1 MSNILKIALLASIG
15 GVIGYITNVLAI
27 KLIFRPIEP
36 IKIPIL
42 NFEIIGL
49 IPKRRNEIS
58 KNIGEIIQEEFLSM
72 DDILSNIMNEDDK
85 ENITEYIKEKIKN
98 IAQEKMSFVPF
109 PIRGM
114 IEGYIMDAVDV
125 EVKAAIDELSED
137 IMNKAKE
144 RINIQE
150 YLDMI
155 KRRKWIIISIL
166 LLSLALGGFRMYQ
179 NYVSYVPTYTS
190 SVMVK
195 VDTMKVQK
203 EEAAKERE
211 KESKK
216 GSKKN
221 SKDNTDTSS
230 YGQTANN
237 GTGQSTEG
245 YNLYNY
251 SAIAQDE
258 SIASRYYTY
267 AADSAAY
274 DKVAQVAGVRA
285 SKVMSI
291 SASQSEDRLEE
302 INITVTSSDA
312 KSAQLIAAAM
322 PKVYGDLLLKETG
335 IDCVSTV
342 YDATPGVRSHRRV
355 DTSVPIYGLGG
366 LVIAIFIVLL
376 LEILNTKII
385 TPDDVEKYW
394 ELPLLGVV
402 PAFDE
407 GPHSKKKKRK

>member
-1 MSNILKIALLASIG
+1 MG
-15 GVIGYITNVLAI
+15 
-27 KLIFRPIEP
+27 
-36 IKIPIL
+36 
-42 NFEIIGL
+42 
-49 IPKRRNEIS
+49 
-58 KNIGEIIQEEFLSM
+58 
-72 DDILSNIMNEDDK
+72 
-85 ENITEYIKEKIKN
+85 
-98 IAQEKMSFVPF
+98 
-109 PIRGM
+109 
-114 IEGYIMDAVDV
+114 
-125 EVKAAIDELSED
+125 
-137 IMNKAKE
+137 E

-179 NYVSYVPTYTS
+179 NYISYVPTYTS

-237 GTGQSTEG
+237 GTGQSTEE

-342 YDATPGVRSHRRV
+342 YDATPGVRSHKRV
-355 DTSVPIYGLGG
+355 DTSVPRYGLGG

-402 PAFDE
+402 PEFDD

>member
-1 MSNILKIALLASIG
+1 MG
-15 GVIGYITNVLAI
+15 
-27 KLIFRPIEP
+27 
-36 IKIPIL
+36 
-42 NFEIIGL
+42 
-49 IPKRRNEIS
+49 
-58 KNIGEIIQEEFLSM
+58 
-72 DDILSNIMNEDDK
+72 
-85 ENITEYIKEKIKN
+85 
-98 IAQEKMSFVPF
+98 
-109 PIRGM
+109 
-114 IEGYIMDAVDV
+114 
-125 EVKAAIDELSED
+125 
-137 IMNKAKE
+137 E

-355 DTSVPIYGLGG
+355 DTSIPIYGLGG

-402 PAFDE
+402 PEFDD

>member
-1 MSNILKIALLASIG
+1 MG
-15 GVIGYITNVLAI
+15 
-27 KLIFRPIEP
+27 
-36 IKIPIL
+36 
-42 NFEIIGL
+42 
-49 IPKRRNEIS
+49 
-58 KNIGEIIQEEFLSM
+58 
-72 DDILSNIMNEDDK
+72 
-85 ENITEYIKEKIKN
+85 
-98 IAQEKMSFVPF
+98 
-109 PIRGM
+109 
-114 IEGYIMDAVDV
+114 
-125 EVKAAIDELSED
+125 
-137 IMNKAKE
+137 E

-179 NYVSYVPTYTS
+179 NYISYVPTYTS

-237 GTGQSTEG
+237 GTGQSTEE

-342 YDATPGVRSHRRV
+342 YDATPGVRSHRSV
-355 DTSVPIYGLGG
+355 DTSVPRYGLGG

-402 PAFDE
+402 PEFDD

>member
-1 MSNILKIALLASIG
+1 MG
-15 GVIGYITNVLAI
+15 
-27 KLIFRPIEP
+27 
-36 IKIPIL
+36 
-42 NFEIIGL
+42 
-49 IPKRRNEIS
+49 
-58 KNIGEIIQEEFLSM
+58 
-72 DDILSNIMNEDDK
+72 
-85 ENITEYIKEKIKN
+85 
-98 IAQEKMSFVPF
+98 
-109 PIRGM
+109 
-114 IEGYIMDAVDV
+114 
-125 EVKAAIDELSED
+125 
-137 IMNKAKE
+137 E

-237 GTGQSTEG
+237 GTGQSTEE

-355 DTSVPIYGLGG
+355 DTSVPRYGLGG

-402 PAFDE
+402 PEFDD

>member
-1 MSNILKIALLASIG
+1 MG
-15 GVIGYITNVLAI
+15 
-27 KLIFRPIEP
+27 
-36 IKIPIL
+36 
-42 NFEIIGL
+42 
-49 IPKRRNEIS
+49 
-58 KNIGEIIQEEFLSM
+58 
-72 DDILSNIMNEDDK
+72 
-85 ENITEYIKEKIKN
+85 
-98 IAQEKMSFVPF
+98 
-109 PIRGM
+109 
-114 IEGYIMDAVDV
+114 
-125 EVKAAIDELSED
+125 
-137 IMNKAKE
+137 E

-155 KRRKWIIISIL
+155 KRRKWIIILIV

-221 SKDNTDTSS
+221 SKNNTDTSS
-230 YGQTANN
+230 DGQTANN
-237 GTGQSTEG
+237 GTGQSNEE

-355 DTSVPIYGLGG
+355 DTSVPRYGLGG

-402 PAFDE
+402 PEFDD
-407 GPHSKKKKRK
+407 GPHSKKKNRK

>member
-1 MSNILKIALLASIG
+1 MG
-15 GVIGYITNVLAI
+15 
-27 KLIFRPIEP
+27 
-36 IKIPIL
+36 
-42 NFEIIGL
+42 
-49 IPKRRNEIS
+49 
-58 KNIGEIIQEEFLSM
+58 
-72 DDILSNIMNEDDK
+72 
-85 ENITEYIKEKIKN
+85 
-98 IAQEKMSFVPF
+98 
-109 PIRGM
+109 
-114 IEGYIMDAVDV
+114 
-125 EVKAAIDELSED
+125 
-137 IMNKAKE
+137 E

-237 GTGQSTEG
+237 GTGQSTEE

-342 YDATPGVRSHRRV
+342 YDASPGVRSHRRV
-355 DTSVPIYGLGG
+355 DTSVPRYGLGG

-402 PAFDE
+402 PEFDD

>member
-1 MSNILKIALLASIG
+1 MG
-15 GVIGYITNVLAI
+15 
-27 KLIFRPIEP
+27 
-36 IKIPIL
+36 
-42 NFEIIGL
+42 
-49 IPKRRNEIS
+49 
-58 KNIGEIIQEEFLSM
+58 
-72 DDILSNIMNEDDK
+72 
-85 ENITEYIKEKIKN
+85 
-98 IAQEKMSFVPF
+98 
-109 PIRGM
+109 
-114 IEGYIMDAVDV
+114 
-125 EVKAAIDELSED
+125 
-137 IMNKAKE
+137 E

-237 GTGQSTEG
+237 GTSQSTEG

-342 YDATPGVRSHRRV
+342 YDASPGVRSHKRV

-402 PAFDE
+402 PEFDD

>member
-1 MSNILKIALLASIG
+1 M
-15 GVIGYITNVLAI
+15 
-27 KLIFRPIEP
+27 
-36 IKIPIL
+36 
-42 NFEIIGL
+42 
-49 IPKRRNEIS
+49 
-58 KNIGEIIQEEFLSM
+58 GEH
-72 DDILSNIMNEDDK
+72 
-85 ENITEYIKEKIKN
+85 
-98 IAQEKMSFVPF
+98 
-109 PIRGM
+109 
-114 IEGYIMDAVDV
+114 
-125 EVKAAIDELSED
+125 
-137 IMNKAKE
+137 
-144 RINIQE
+144 INIQE

-179 NYVSYVPTYTS
+179 NYISYVPTYTS

-285 SKVMSI
+285 SKVISI

-342 YDATPGVRSHRRV
+342 YDASPGVRSHRRV
-355 DTSVPIYGLGG
+355 DTSVPRYGLGG

-402 PAFDE
+402 PEFDD

>member
-1 MSNILKIALLASIG
+1 MG
-15 GVIGYITNVLAI
+15 
-27 KLIFRPIEP
+27 
-36 IKIPIL
+36 
-42 NFEIIGL
+42 
-49 IPKRRNEIS
+49 
-58 KNIGEIIQEEFLSM
+58 
-72 DDILSNIMNEDDK
+72 
-85 ENITEYIKEKIKN
+85 
-98 IAQEKMSFVPF
+98 
-109 PIRGM
+109 
-114 IEGYIMDAVDV
+114 
-125 EVKAAIDELSED
+125 
-137 IMNKAKE
+137 E

-155 KRRKWIIISIL
+155 KRRKWIIILIV

-221 SKDNTDTSS
+221 SKNNTDTSS
-230 YGQTANN
+230 DGQTANN
-237 GTGQSTEG
+237 GTGQSNEE

-285 SKVMSI
+285 SKVLSI

-355 DTSVPIYGLGG
+355 DTSVPRYGLGG

-402 PAFDE
+402 PEFDD
-407 GPHSKKKKRK
+407 GPHSKKKNRK

>member
-1 MSNILKIALLASIG
+1 MG
-15 GVIGYITNVLAI
+15 
-27 KLIFRPIEP
+27 
-36 IKIPIL
+36 
-42 NFEIIGL
+42 
-49 IPKRRNEIS
+49 
-58 KNIGEIIQEEFLSM
+58 
-72 DDILSNIMNEDDK
+72 
-85 ENITEYIKEKIKN
+85 
-98 IAQEKMSFVPF
+98 
-109 PIRGM
+109 
-114 IEGYIMDAVDV
+114 
-125 EVKAAIDELSED
+125 
-137 IMNKAKE
+137 E

-237 GTGQSTEG
+237 GTGQSTDG

-342 YDATPGVRSHRRV
+342 YDATPGVRSHRSV
-355 DTSVPIYGLGG
+355 DTSVPRYGLGG

-402 PAFDE
+402 PEFDD

>member
-1 MSNILKIALLASIG
+1 MG
-15 GVIGYITNVLAI
+15 
-27 KLIFRPIEP
+27 
-36 IKIPIL
+36 
-42 NFEIIGL
+42 
-49 IPKRRNEIS
+49 
-58 KNIGEIIQEEFLSM
+58 
-72 DDILSNIMNEDDK
+72 
-85 ENITEYIKEKIKN
+85 
-98 IAQEKMSFVPF
+98 
-109 PIRGM
+109 
-114 IEGYIMDAVDV
+114 
-125 EVKAAIDELSED
+125 
-137 IMNKAKE
+137 E

-155 KRRKWIIISIL
+155 KRRKWIIILIV

-221 SKDNTDTSS
+221 SKNNTDTSS
-230 YGQTANN
+230 DGQTANN
-237 GTGQSTEG
+237 GTGQSNEE

-355 DTSVPIYGLGG
+355 DTSVPRYGLGG

-402 PAFDE
+402 PEFDD

>member
-1 MSNILKIALLASIG
+1 MG
-15 GVIGYITNVLAI
+15 
-27 KLIFRPIEP
+27 
-36 IKIPIL
+36 
-42 NFEIIGL
+42 
-49 IPKRRNEIS
+49 
-58 KNIGEIIQEEFLSM
+58 
-72 DDILSNIMNEDDK
+72 
-85 ENITEYIKEKIKN
+85 
-98 IAQEKMSFVPF
+98 
-109 PIRGM
+109 
-114 IEGYIMDAVDV
+114 
-125 EVKAAIDELSED
+125 
-137 IMNKAKE
+137 E

-155 KRRKWIIISIL
+155 KRRKWIIILIV

-221 SKDNTDTSS
+221 STDNTDTSS

-342 YDATPGVRSHRRV
+342 YDATPGVRSHRSV
-355 DTSVPIYGLGG
+355 DTSVPRYGLGG

-402 PAFDE
+402 PEFDD

>member
-1 MSNILKIALLASIG
+1 MG
-15 GVIGYITNVLAI
+15 
-27 KLIFRPIEP
+27 
-36 IKIPIL
+36 
-42 NFEIIGL
+42 
-49 IPKRRNEIS
+49 
-58 KNIGEIIQEEFLSM
+58 
-72 DDILSNIMNEDDK
+72 
-85 ENITEYIKEKIKN
+85 
-98 IAQEKMSFVPF
+98 
-109 PIRGM
+109 
-114 IEGYIMDAVDV
+114 
-125 EVKAAIDELSED
+125 
-137 IMNKAKE
+137 E

-221 SKDNTDTSS
+221 SKNNTDTSS
-230 YGQTANN
+230 DGQTANN
-237 GTGQSTEG
+237 GTGQSNEE

-285 SKVMSI
+285 SKVISI

-355 DTSVPIYGLGG
+355 DTSVPRYGLGG

-402 PAFDE
+402 PEFDD

>member
-1 MSNILKIALLASIG
+1 MG
-15 GVIGYITNVLAI
+15 
-27 KLIFRPIEP
+27 
-36 IKIPIL
+36 
-42 NFEIIGL
+42 
-49 IPKRRNEIS
+49 
-58 KNIGEIIQEEFLSM
+58 
-72 DDILSNIMNEDDK
+72 
-85 ENITEYIKEKIKN
+85 
-98 IAQEKMSFVPF
+98 
-109 PIRGM
+109 
-114 IEGYIMDAVDV
+114 
-125 EVKAAIDELSED
+125 
-137 IMNKAKE
+137 E

-221 SKDNTDTSS
+221 SKNNTDTSS
-230 YGQTANN
+230 DGQTANN
-237 GTGQSTEG
+237 GTGQSNEE

-285 SKVMSI
+285 SKVLSI

-342 YDATPGVRSHRRV
+342 YDATPGIRSHRRV
-355 DTSVPIYGLGG
+355 DTSVPRYGLGG

>member
-1 MSNILKIALLASIG
+1 MG
-15 GVIGYITNVLAI
+15 
-27 KLIFRPIEP
+27 
-36 IKIPIL
+36 
-42 NFEIIGL
+42 
-49 IPKRRNEIS
+49 
-58 KNIGEIIQEEFLSM
+58 
-72 DDILSNIMNEDDK
+72 
-85 ENITEYIKEKIKN
+85 
-98 IAQEKMSFVPF
+98 
-109 PIRGM
+109 
-114 IEGYIMDAVDV
+114 
-125 EVKAAIDELSED
+125 
-137 IMNKAKE
+137 E

-179 NYVSYVPTYTS
+179 NYISYVPTYTS

-237 GTGQSTEG
+237 GTGQSTEE

-342 YDATPGVRSHRRV
+342 YDATPGVRSHKRV
-355 DTSVPIYGLGG
+355 DTSVPRYGLGG

-394 ELPLLGVV
+394 EVPLLGVV
-402 PAFDE
+402 PEFDD

>member
-1 MSNILKIALLASIG
+1 MG
-15 GVIGYITNVLAI
+15 
-27 KLIFRPIEP
+27 
-36 IKIPIL
+36 
-42 NFEIIGL
+42 
-49 IPKRRNEIS
+49 
-58 KNIGEIIQEEFLSM
+58 
-72 DDILSNIMNEDDK
+72 
-85 ENITEYIKEKIKN
+85 
-98 IAQEKMSFVPF
+98 
-109 PIRGM
+109 
-114 IEGYIMDAVDV
+114 
-125 EVKAAIDELSED
+125 
-137 IMNKAKE
+137 E

-274 DKVAQVAGVRA
+274 DKVAQVVSSPACGEGYWMAVY
-285 SKVMSI
+285 
-291 SASQSEDRLEE
+291 QSENFDIEGLFFKA
-302 INITVTSSDA
+302 V
-312 KSAQLIAAAM
+312 L
-322 PKVYGDLLLKETG
+322 PG
-335 IDCVSTV
+335 IYYVEK
-342 YDATPGVRSHRRV
+342 
-355 DTSVPIYGLGG
+355 GLGG
-366 LVIAIFIVLL
+366 L
-376 LEILNTKII
+376 EIKLSSPFRI
-385 TPDDVEKYW
+385 
-394 ELPLLGVV
+394 
-402 PAFDE
+402 
-407 GPHSKKKKRK
+407 SK

>member
-1 MSNILKIALLASIG
+1 MG
-15 GVIGYITNVLAI
+15 
-27 KLIFRPIEP
+27 
-36 IKIPIL
+36 
-42 NFEIIGL
+42 
-49 IPKRRNEIS
+49 
-58 KNIGEIIQEEFLSM
+58 
-72 DDILSNIMNEDDK
+72 
-85 ENITEYIKEKIKN
+85 
-98 IAQEKMSFVPF
+98 
-109 PIRGM
+109 
-114 IEGYIMDAVDV
+114 
-125 EVKAAIDELSED
+125 
-137 IMNKAKE
+137 E

-179 NYVSYVPTYTS
+179 NYISYVPTYTS

-237 GTGQSTEG
+237 GTDQSTEE

-355 DTSVPIYGLGG
+355 DTSVPRYGLGG

-402 PAFDE
+402 PEFDD
-407 GPHSKKKKRK
+407 GPHSKKKNRK

>member
-1 MSNILKIALLASIG
+1 MG
-15 GVIGYITNVLAI
+15 
-27 KLIFRPIEP
+27 
-36 IKIPIL
+36 
-42 NFEIIGL
+42 
-49 IPKRRNEIS
+49 
-58 KNIGEIIQEEFLSM
+58 
-72 DDILSNIMNEDDK
+72 
-85 ENITEYIKEKIKN
+85 
-98 IAQEKMSFVPF
+98 
-109 PIRGM
+109 
-114 IEGYIMDAVDV
+114 
-125 EVKAAIDELSED
+125 
-137 IMNKAKE
+137 E

-155 KRRKWIIISIL
+155 KRRKWIIILIV

-237 GTGQSTEG
+237 GTGQSTDG

-355 DTSVPIYGLGG
+355 DTSVPRYGLGG

-402 PAFDE
+402 PEFDD

>member
-1 MSNILKIALLASIG
+1 MG
-15 GVIGYITNVLAI
+15 
-27 KLIFRPIEP
+27 
-36 IKIPIL
+36 
-42 NFEIIGL
+42 
-49 IPKRRNEIS
+49 
-58 KNIGEIIQEEFLSM
+58 
-72 DDILSNIMNEDDK
+72 
-85 ENITEYIKEKIKN
+85 
-98 IAQEKMSFVPF
+98 
-109 PIRGM
+109 
-114 IEGYIMDAVDV
+114 
-125 EVKAAIDELSED
+125 
-137 IMNKAKE
+137 E

-179 NYVSYVPTYTS
+179 NYISYVPTYTS

-237 GTGQSTEG
+237 GTGQSTDE

-291 SASQSEDRLEE
+291 SASQSENRLEE

-355 DTSVPIYGLGG
+355 DTSVPRYGLGG

>member
-1 MSNILKIALLASIG
+1 MG
-15 GVIGYITNVLAI
+15 
-27 KLIFRPIEP
+27 
-36 IKIPIL
+36 
-42 NFEIIGL
+42 
-49 IPKRRNEIS
+49 
-58 KNIGEIIQEEFLSM
+58 
-72 DDILSNIMNEDDK
+72 
-85 ENITEYIKEKIKN
+85 
-98 IAQEKMSFVPF
+98 
-109 PIRGM
+109 
-114 IEGYIMDAVDV
+114 
-125 EVKAAIDELSED
+125 
-137 IMNKAKE
+137 E

-221 SKDNTDTSS
+221 STDNTDTSS

-237 GTGQSTEG
+237 GTGQSNEE

-285 SKVMSI
+285 SKVLSI

-355 DTSVPIYGLGG
+355 DTSVPRYGLGG

-402 PAFDE
+402 PEFDD

>member
-1 MSNILKIALLASIG
+1 MG
-15 GVIGYITNVLAI
+15 
-27 KLIFRPIEP
+27 
-36 IKIPIL
+36 
-42 NFEIIGL
+42 
-49 IPKRRNEIS
+49 
-58 KNIGEIIQEEFLSM
+58 
-72 DDILSNIMNEDDK
+72 
-85 ENITEYIKEKIKN
+85 
-98 IAQEKMSFVPF
+98 
-109 PIRGM
+109 
-114 IEGYIMDAVDV
+114 
-125 EVKAAIDELSED
+125 
-137 IMNKAKE
+137 E

-155 KRRKWIIISIL
+155 KRRKWIIISIV

-221 SKDNTDTSS
+221 STDNTDTSS

-237 GTGQSTEG
+237 GTGQSTDE

-355 DTSVPIYGLGG
+355 DTSVPRYGLGG

-402 PAFDE
+402 PEFDD

>member
-1 MSNILKIALLASIG
+1 MG
-15 GVIGYITNVLAI
+15 
-27 KLIFRPIEP
+27 
-36 IKIPIL
+36 
-42 NFEIIGL
+42 
-49 IPKRRNEIS
+49 
-58 KNIGEIIQEEFLSM
+58 
-72 DDILSNIMNEDDK
+72 
-85 ENITEYIKEKIKN
+85 
-98 IAQEKMSFVPF
+98 
-109 PIRGM
+109 
-114 IEGYIMDAVDV
+114 
-125 EVKAAIDELSED
+125 
-137 IMNKAKE
+137 E

-237 GTGQSTEG
+237 GTGQSTEE

-342 YDATPGVRSHRRV
+342 YDATPGVRSHKRV
-355 DTSVPIYGLGG
+355 DTSVPRYGLGG

-402 PAFDE
+402 PEFDD

>member
-1 MSNILKIALLASIG
+1 MG
-15 GVIGYITNVLAI
+15 
-27 KLIFRPIEP
+27 
-36 IKIPIL
+36 
-42 NFEIIGL
+42 
-49 IPKRRNEIS
+49 
-58 KNIGEIIQEEFLSM
+58 
-72 DDILSNIMNEDDK
+72 
-85 ENITEYIKEKIKN
+85 
-98 IAQEKMSFVPF
+98 
-109 PIRGM
+109 
-114 IEGYIMDAVDV
+114 
-125 EVKAAIDELSED
+125 
-137 IMNKAKE
+137 E

-237 GTGQSTEG
+237 GTGQSTEE

-342 YDATPGVRSHRRV
+342 YDASPGVRSHRRV
-355 DTSVPIYGLGG
+355 DTSVPRYGLGG

-394 ELPLLGVV
+394 ALPLLGVV
-402 PAFDE
+402 PEFDD

>member
-1 MSNILKIALLASIG
+1 
-15 GVIGYITNVLAI
+15 
-27 KLIFRPIEP
+27 
-36 IKIPIL
+36 
-42 NFEIIGL
+42 
-49 IPKRRNEIS
+49 
-58 KNIGEIIQEEFLSM
+58 
-72 DDILSNIMNEDDK
+72 
-85 ENITEYIKEKIKN
+85 
-98 IAQEKMSFVPF
+98 
-109 PIRGM
+109 
-114 IEGYIMDAVDV
+114 
-125 EVKAAIDELSED
+125 
-137 IMNKAKE
+137 
-144 RINIQE
+144 
-150 YLDMI
+150 
-155 KRRKWIIISIL
+155 
-166 LLSLALGGFRMYQ
+166 MYQ
-179 NYVSYVPTYTS
+179 NYISYVPTYTS

-237 GTGQSTEG
+237 GTDQSTEG

-342 YDATPGVRSHRRV
+342 YDATPGVRSHKRV
-355 DTSVPIYGLGG
+355 DTSVPRYGLGG

-402 PAFDE
+402 PEFDD

>member
-1 MSNILKIALLASIG
+1 MG
-15 GVIGYITNVLAI
+15 
-27 KLIFRPIEP
+27 
-36 IKIPIL
+36 
-42 NFEIIGL
+42 
-49 IPKRRNEIS
+49 
-58 KNIGEIIQEEFLSM
+58 
-72 DDILSNIMNEDDK
+72 
-85 ENITEYIKEKIKN
+85 
-98 IAQEKMSFVPF
+98 
-109 PIRGM
+109 
-114 IEGYIMDAVDV
+114 
-125 EVKAAIDELSED
+125 
-137 IMNKAKE
+137 E

-237 GTGQSTEG
+237 GTGQSTDG

-291 SASQSEDRLEE
+291 SASQSENRLEE

>member
-1 MSNILKIALLASIG
+1 MG
-15 GVIGYITNVLAI
+15 
-27 KLIFRPIEP
+27 
-36 IKIPIL
+36 
-42 NFEIIGL
+42 
-49 IPKRRNEIS
+49 
-58 KNIGEIIQEEFLSM
+58 
-72 DDILSNIMNEDDK
+72 
-85 ENITEYIKEKIKN
+85 
-98 IAQEKMSFVPF
+98 
-109 PIRGM
+109 
-114 IEGYIMDAVDV
+114 
-125 EVKAAIDELSED
+125 
-137 IMNKAKE
+137 E

-155 KRRKWIIISIL
+155 KRRKWIIILIV

-237 GTGQSTEG
+237 GTGQSTEE

-355 DTSVPIYGLGG
+355 DTSVPRYGLGG

>member
-1 MSNILKIALLASIG
+1 MG
-15 GVIGYITNVLAI
+15 
-27 KLIFRPIEP
+27 
-36 IKIPIL
+36 
-42 NFEIIGL
+42 
-49 IPKRRNEIS
+49 
-58 KNIGEIIQEEFLSM
+58 
-72 DDILSNIMNEDDK
+72 
-85 ENITEYIKEKIKN
+85 
-98 IAQEKMSFVPF
+98 
-109 PIRGM
+109 
-114 IEGYIMDAVDV
+114 
-125 EVKAAIDELSED
+125 
-137 IMNKAKE
+137 E

-179 NYVSYVPTYTS
+179 NYISYVPTYTS

-237 GTGQSTEG
+237 GTGQSTEE

-355 DTSVPIYGLGG
+355 DTSVPRYGLGG

-402 PAFDE
+402 PEFDD

>member
-1 MSNILKIALLASIG
+1 MG
-15 GVIGYITNVLAI
+15 
-27 KLIFRPIEP
+27 
-36 IKIPIL
+36 
-42 NFEIIGL
+42 
-49 IPKRRNEIS
+49 
-58 KNIGEIIQEEFLSM
+58 
-72 DDILSNIMNEDDK
+72 
-85 ENITEYIKEKIKN
+85 
-98 IAQEKMSFVPF
+98 
-109 PIRGM
+109 
-114 IEGYIMDAVDV
+114 
-125 EVKAAIDELSED
+125 
-137 IMNKAKE
+137 E

-155 KRRKWIIISIL
+155 KRRKWIIILIV
-166 LLSLALGGFRMYQ
+166 LLSLTLGGFRMYQ

-355 DTSVPIYGLGG
+355 DTSVPRYGLGG

-402 PAFDE
+402 PEFDD

>member
-1 MSNILKIALLASIG
+1 MG
-15 GVIGYITNVLAI
+15 
-27 KLIFRPIEP
+27 
-36 IKIPIL
+36 
-42 NFEIIGL
+42 
-49 IPKRRNEIS
+49 
-58 KNIGEIIQEEFLSM
+58 
-72 DDILSNIMNEDDK
+72 
-85 ENITEYIKEKIKN
+85 
-98 IAQEKMSFVPF
+98 
-109 PIRGM
+109 
-114 IEGYIMDAVDV
+114 
-125 EVKAAIDELSED
+125 
-137 IMNKAKE
+137 E

-155 KRRKWIIISIL
+155 KRRKWIIILIV

-221 SKDNTDTSS
+221 SKNNTDTSS
-230 YGQTANN
+230 DGQTANN
-237 GTGQSTEG
+237 GTGQSNEE

-285 SKVMSI
+285 SKVLSI

-342 YDATPGVRSHRRV
+342 YDATPGVRSHKRM
-355 DTSVPIYGLGG
+355 DTSVPRYGLGG

-402 PAFDE
+402 PEFDD

>member
-1 MSNILKIALLASIG
+1 MG
-15 GVIGYITNVLAI
+15 
-27 KLIFRPIEP
+27 
-36 IKIPIL
+36 
-42 NFEIIGL
+42 
-49 IPKRRNEIS
+49 
-58 KNIGEIIQEEFLSM
+58 
-72 DDILSNIMNEDDK
+72 
-85 ENITEYIKEKIKN
+85 
-98 IAQEKMSFVPF
+98 
-109 PIRGM
+109 
-114 IEGYIMDAVDV
+114 
-125 EVKAAIDELSED
+125 
-137 IMNKAKE
+137 E

-221 SKDNTDTSS
+221 STDNTDTSS

-237 GTGQSTEG
+237 GTGQSTDG

-355 DTSVPIYGLGG
+355 DTSVPRYGLGG

-402 PAFDE
+402 PEFDD

>member
-1 MSNILKIALLASIG
+1 MG
-15 GVIGYITNVLAI
+15 
-27 KLIFRPIEP
+27 
-36 IKIPIL
+36 
-42 NFEIIGL
+42 
-49 IPKRRNEIS
+49 
-58 KNIGEIIQEEFLSM
+58 
-72 DDILSNIMNEDDK
+72 
-85 ENITEYIKEKIKN
+85 
-98 IAQEKMSFVPF
+98 
-109 PIRGM
+109 
-114 IEGYIMDAVDV
+114 
-125 EVKAAIDELSED
+125 
-137 IMNKAKE
+137 E

-221 SKDNTDTSS
+221 SKNNTDTSS
-230 YGQTANN
+230 DGQTANN
-237 GTGQSTEG
+237 GTGQSNEE

-355 DTSVPIYGLGG
+355 DTSVPRYGLGG

>member
-1 MSNILKIALLASIG
+1 MG
-15 GVIGYITNVLAI
+15 
-27 KLIFRPIEP
+27 
-36 IKIPIL
+36 
-42 NFEIIGL
+42 
-49 IPKRRNEIS
+49 
-58 KNIGEIIQEEFLSM
+58 
-72 DDILSNIMNEDDK
+72 
-85 ENITEYIKEKIKN
+85 
-98 IAQEKMSFVPF
+98 
-109 PIRGM
+109 
-114 IEGYIMDAVDV
+114 
-125 EVKAAIDELSED
+125 
-137 IMNKAKE
+137 E

-155 KRRKWIIISIL
+155 KRRKWIIILIV

-216 GSKKN
+216 GSKKD
-221 SKDNTDTSS
+221 SKKKDSDSS
-230 YGQTANN
+230 SDGQIANN
-237 GTGQSTEG
+237 GTDQTTEE

-355 DTSVPIYGLGG
+355 DTSVPRYGLGG

>member
-1 MSNILKIALLASIG
+1 MG
-15 GVIGYITNVLAI
+15 
-27 KLIFRPIEP
+27 
-36 IKIPIL
+36 
-42 NFEIIGL
+42 
-49 IPKRRNEIS
+49 
-58 KNIGEIIQEEFLSM
+58 
-72 DDILSNIMNEDDK
+72 
-85 ENITEYIKEKIKN
+85 
-98 IAQEKMSFVPF
+98 
-109 PIRGM
+109 
-114 IEGYIMDAVDV
+114 
-125 EVKAAIDELSED
+125 
-137 IMNKAKE
+137 E

-221 SKDNTDTSS
+221 STDNTDTSS

-237 GTGQSTEG
+237 GTGQSTDE

-355 DTSVPIYGLGG
+355 DTSVPRYGLGG

>member
-1 MSNILKIALLASIG
+1 MG
-15 GVIGYITNVLAI
+15 
-27 KLIFRPIEP
+27 
-36 IKIPIL
+36 
-42 NFEIIGL
+42 
-49 IPKRRNEIS
+49 
-58 KNIGEIIQEEFLSM
+58 
-72 DDILSNIMNEDDK
+72 
-85 ENITEYIKEKIKN
+85 
-98 IAQEKMSFVPF
+98 
-109 PIRGM
+109 
-114 IEGYIMDAVDV
+114 
-125 EVKAAIDELSED
+125 
-137 IMNKAKE
+137 E

-179 NYVSYVPTYTS
+179 NYISYVPTYTS

-237 GTGQSTEG
+237 GTGQSTEE

-342 YDATPGVRSHRRV
+342 YDATPGVRSHKRM
-355 DTSVPIYGLGG
+355 DTSVPRYGLGG

-402 PAFDE
+402 PEFDD

>member
-1 MSNILKIALLASIG
+1 MG
-15 GVIGYITNVLAI
+15 
-27 KLIFRPIEP
+27 
-36 IKIPIL
+36 
-42 NFEIIGL
+42 
-49 IPKRRNEIS
+49 
-58 KNIGEIIQEEFLSM
+58 
-72 DDILSNIMNEDDK
+72 
-85 ENITEYIKEKIKN
+85 
-98 IAQEKMSFVPF
+98 
-109 PIRGM
+109 
-114 IEGYIMDAVDV
+114 
-125 EVKAAIDELSED
+125 
-137 IMNKAKE
+137 E

-155 KRRKWIIISIL
+155 KRRKWIIILIV

-237 GTGQSTEG
+237 GTGQSTEE

-342 YDATPGVRSHRRV
+342 YDATPGVRSHKRV
-355 DTSVPIYGLGG
+355 DTSVPRYGLGG

-402 PAFDE
+402 PEFDD

>member
-1 MSNILKIALLASIG
+1 MG
-15 GVIGYITNVLAI
+15 
-27 KLIFRPIEP
+27 
-36 IKIPIL
+36 
-42 NFEIIGL
+42 
-49 IPKRRNEIS
+49 
-58 KNIGEIIQEEFLSM
+58 
-72 DDILSNIMNEDDK
+72 
-85 ENITEYIKEKIKN
+85 
-98 IAQEKMSFVPF
+98 
-109 PIRGM
+109 
-114 IEGYIMDAVDV
+114 
-125 EVKAAIDELSED
+125 
-137 IMNKAKE
+137 E

-216 GSKKN
+216 DSKKN
-221 SKDNTDTSS
+221 SKNNTDISS
-230 YGQTANN
+230 DGQTANN
-237 GTGQSTEG
+237 GTGQSNEE

-285 SKVMSI
+285 SKVLSI

-342 YDATPGVRSHRRV
+342 YDASPGVRSHKRV

-402 PAFDE
+402 PEFDD